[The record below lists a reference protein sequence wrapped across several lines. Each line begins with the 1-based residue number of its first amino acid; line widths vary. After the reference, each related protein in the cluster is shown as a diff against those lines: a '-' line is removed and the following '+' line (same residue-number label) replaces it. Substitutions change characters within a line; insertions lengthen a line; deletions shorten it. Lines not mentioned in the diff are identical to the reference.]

1 MTYLIGHIDPE
12 HAFGVTKENNIDKEV
27 IVEYIPQYE
36 IHKLDIF

>member
-27 IVEYIPQYE
+27 IVEYIQN
-36 IHKLDIF
+36 ICIVRSV